1 MTISVSTQAFTFLC
15 SVIGG
20 IAIALIYDIFRIKRK
35 VFKTGRLLTYIE
47 DLLFWLLVAVVMFAM
62 VYYSNEGELRSY
74 LFIGA
79 FIGVVFYAMLL
90 SKPIMNSSLFIINI
104 LRKVF
109 KITFT
114 IVTYPFM
121 LLFKLLAIPLRIS
134 RKFAGKSLRSIRK
147 TGRNRLAGAA
157 IWRRAFRNMR
167 KKI

>member
-20 IAIALIYDIFRIKRK
+20 IVIALIYDIFRIKRK
-35 VFKTGRLLTYIE
+35 AFKTGKFLTYIE

-90 SKPIMNSSLFIINI
+90 SKPIMNSSLFIINV

-134 RKFAGKSLRSIRK
+134 RKFAGKSLRNIRK

>member
-35 VFKTGRLLTYIE
+35 AFKTGRFMTYVE
-47 DLLFWLLVAVVMFAM
+47 DLLFWLLVAIVMFTM

-74 LFIGA
+74 LFIGTL
-79 FIGVVFYAMLL
+79 IGVVLYALLL
-90 SKPIMNSSLFIINI
+90 SKPVMNSSLFIINI
-104 LRKVF
+104 LRKIF
-109 KITFT
+109 KTVYS
-114 IVTYPFM
+114 IVSYPFK
-121 LLFKLLAIPLRIS
+121 LLFRLLAIPLRIS
-134 RKFAGKSLRSIRK
+134 RRLAGKSLRSIRK

-157 IWRRAFRNMR
+157 IWRRAFKNMR